1 VIGKHDGS
9 GYADLV
15 SHLQDQLDRAVTQ
28 AFSHSFLVA
37 ALLSLT
43 ALVPI
48 LLSRREVSL

>member
-1 VIGKHDGS
+1 VVGKHDGS

-28 AFSHSFLVA
+28 AFSHAFLVA